1 LAILESMRAQDVPAP
16 DGLDEFHAD
25 LTTKRLGMSH
35 TVSRQIDRYRE
46 MAAQNRRVDRQE
58 VVALLELAARRK
70 DADLLFAD
78 AGRRA
83 ASRASQG
90 VSKGMRRMWAW
101 LPAFA
106 GRRFGVRLASRVLR
120 GIFDVALER
129 DGHGFEAHAADH
141 SVAQAAPHGGA
152 CAFYG
157 SAIAATLREF
167 TDFDGAVLH
176 QECRANGASV
186 CRWNTGHPKGIDS

>member
-1 LAILESMRAQDVPAP
+1 MRAQDVPAP

-35 TVSRQIDRYRE
+35 TVSRQIDRYRA
-46 MAAQNRRVDRQE
+46 MAAQNTRVDRQE
-58 VVALLELAARRK
+58 VVALLQLAARRK

-83 ASRASQG
+83 ASRASEE
-90 VSKGMRRMWAW
+90 VSKGMRRLWAW

-106 GRRFGVRLASRVLR
+106 RRRFGARLASRVLR
-120 GIFDVALER
+120 GIFDVELER
-129 DGHGFEAHAADH
+129 GGRGFEARAADH
-141 SVAQAAPHGGA
+141 SVGQATPDGGA

-157 SAIAATLREF
+157 SAIAGTLREF
-167 TDFDGAVLH
+167 MDFDGAVLH
-176 QECRANGASV
+176 QECRANGASA
-186 CRWNTGHPKGIDS
+186 CRWNTGHAKGTDS

>member
-1 LAILESMRAQDVPAP
+1 MRAQDVPSP

-46 MAAQNRRVDRQE
+46 MAAKKARADRQE
-58 VVALLELAARRK
+58 VAALLQLAARRK

-83 ASRASQG
+83 ASRASEEVG
-90 VSKGMRRMWAW
+90 KGMRRLWAW

-106 GRRFGVRLASRVLR
+106 GRRLGVRLAGRVLR
-120 GIFDVALER
+120 GIFDVELQR
-129 DGHGFEAHAADH
+129 DGPGFEARATED
-141 SVAQAAPHGGA
+141 SVGEATPDGGA

-186 CRWNTGHPKGIDS
+186 CRWNTGHPKGTDS